1 MEYLVLICT
10 DGPFTPDEDMEQ
22 TTTAW
27 VDEGAWLDGRRAARG
42 SEQRGPA
49 ERLPLGASDQ
59 GGPATQARTRRE
71 AAAAYRSAL
80 GLATTDAE
88 RHYLARRLGEV
99 AH

>member
-1 MEYLVLICT
+1 MEYLLLICT

-42 SEQRGPA
+42 SESAG
-49 ERLPLGASDQ
+49 RLNVYHLV
-59 GGPATQARTRRE
+59 PATRADLLRRLGRDRE